1 MKKGLSLLL
10 ALAMLLS
17 LAACSRDKQGP
28 DAPEDGTEPPA
39 AVQPQEPDEPE
50 DSLEPVE
57 PVIPD
62 SQPDEPLPDPEGNDG
77 IADTGEN
84 GDEPADEAISASHT
98 DVTLKQKGET
108 FTLSAKGVPGVYAS
122 SFTSA
127 DPSVASVD
135 ETTGLVTAAAPGS
148 TTVTMHIEHEKGQ
161 LDFECIVRCRWEEK
175 TENTEEPSQPVSGG
189 AELPSLQDFFTT
201 LQGKYDSLDAMAVIE
216 GDLLENY
223 YPGLSSIAAVEEIYI
238 QETMITMANVA
249 VGLVKLSDS
258 ATTEDILAVQAVFQN
273 RIDTQANGGA
283 WYPMSCET
291 WEQAVTTST
300 SNVVG
305 MFVYPD
311 AAQAM
316 ADLFTESF
324 SN

>member
-1 MKKGLSLLL
+1 
-10 ALAMLLS
+10 
-17 LAACSRDKQGP
+17 
-28 DAPEDGTEPPA
+28 
-39 AVQPQEPDEPE
+39 
-50 DSLEPVE
+50 
-57 PVIPD
+57 
-62 SQPDEPLPDPEGNDG
+62 
-77 IADTGEN
+77 
-84 GDEPADEAISASHT
+84 
-98 DVTLKQKGET
+98 
-108 FTLSAKGVPGVYAS
+108 
-122 SFTSA
+122 
-127 DPSVASVD
+127 
-135 ETTGLVTAAAPGS
+135 
-148 TTVTMHIEHEKGQ
+148 
-161 LDFECIVRCRWEEK
+161 
-175 TENTEEPSQPVSGG
+175 
-189 AELPSLQDFFTT
+189 
-201 LQGKYDSLDAMAVIE
+201 MAVIE

-258 ATTEDILAVQAVFQN
+258 ATAEDILAVQAVFQN